1 MQEWAAHCSMTE
13 RRSDDAEREIIKL
26 KLLRFFEG
34 ETGSVFDGVITGIQE
49 YGFFVQISKFLIEGL
64 VHIRTL
70 TDDIYLVDKKNMALV
85 GVRRKKTYRIGGVLK
100 VKVCKIDLLKREV
113 DFVACDDRK

>member
-13 RRSDDAEREIIKL
+13 RRPDDAEREIIKL

-34 ETGSVFDGVITGIQE
+34 ETGSVFDGVITGVQE

-113 DFVACDDRK
+113 DFVVCDDRI